1 MILLENVSKKYGNA
15 TVIKNVDL
23 YVRKKEFVLILGPNG
38 AGKSTLLKLMA
49 GLTSPSPGTIR
60 VDDRDI
66 SKDCEGVRGMIGVI
80 SHESYLYNDL
90 TAWENLL
97 FFGHIYGLSGNELED
112 RIEKLLDRV
121 GLLHRS
127 YDRVSTFSR
136 GMKQRLSICR
146 ALIHNPSIVLLDEP
160 YTGLDQRSAAMFEEV
175 LLGLDSLDTTR
186 VMISHDIERGLRLCD
201 RVVILVEGRIVFEGT
216 TCEIDDV
223 EKFKQLYLSLVE
235 SPEREIL

>member
-1 MILLENVSKKYGNA
+1 MISLENVSKRYGNA
-15 TVIKNVDL
+15 TVINSVDL
-23 YVRKKEFVLILGPNG
+23 SIRKKEFVLILGPNG
-38 AGKSTLLKLMA
+38 AGKSTLLKLIS
-49 GLTSPSPGTIR
+49 GLTSPSSGIIR
-60 VDDRDI
+60 IDDMDI
-66 SKDCEGVRGMIGVI
+66 SKESDQIRGMIGVI

-97 FFGHIYGLSGNELED
+97 FFGHIYGLSGKVLED
-112 RIEKLLDRV
+112 RITGLLDRV

-160 YTGLDQRSAAMFEEV
+160 YTGLDQRSATMFEDV
-175 LLGLDSLDTTR
+175 LQGLDSQETTR

-201 RVVILVEGRIVFEGT
+201 RVVILVEGRVVFEGT
-216 TCEIDDV
+216 TCEIGDV
-223 EKFKQLYLSLVE
+223 EEFKQLYLSLVE
-235 SPEREIL
+235 AP